1 MHRRSR
7 SYANQDLRNRSFQG
21 QPLSG
26 ADFSGADLRGCDFSG
41 AELIGTNFERVK
53 TGQTARQQMIW
64 IGIAIASFLLTGH
77 AVSRLVFG
85 VLGQTPSDRAWG
97 YVIALYS
104 SLCVAGVS
112 SGLRIILPLR
122 SIVNR
127 AAFVLLALIAAAIS
141 GFYYAGSLMEKNP
154 QWAIA
159 GAVVSSVFTGLL
171 LTRWCGV
178 SGIIAATMAG
188 AVMGYGAAFLTGTTA
203 ISFLGTQH
211 FTSGILLSCLT
222 LILLWLTLQSF
233 WLTWHQI
240 RQAPGTLFRYA
251 NLTNA
256 RCDDAP
262 LNHADCSNAQGWKH

>member
-97 YVIALYS
+97 YVFALYI

-112 SGLRIILPLR
+112 SGLRIILSFR
-122 SIVNR
+122 SKVNR
-127 AAFVLLALIAAAIS
+127 AAFVLSASIAAAVN
-141 GFYYAGSLMEKNP
+141 GFYYAGSVMEKNP

-159 GAVVSSVFTGLL
+159 GAIISGVVTGLML
-171 LTRWCGV
+171 ARWRGV
-178 SGIIAATMAG
+178 SGAIAANMAV
-188 AVMGYGAAFLTGTTA
+188 AVMGYGAAFLTGVTA
-203 ISFLGTQH
+203 IGFLSTRH
-211 FTSGILLSCLT
+211 FSEGILLSCFT
-222 LILLWLTLQSF
+222 LALLWLTLQSLK
-233 WLTWHQI
+233 LTFYQI
-240 RQAPGTLFRYA
+240 QQTPGTLFCHA

-256 RCDDAP
+256 RFDAAS
-262 LNHADCSNAQGWKH
+262 LNHTNFSNAQGWLR